1 MSTTTDG
8 RPAAPALDEGRMREF
23 VFKMVGDLAA
33 AMNGPLVVI
42 GDRLGLYKAL
52 ARHPATAAELAA
64 LTGTSERYVAEW
76 LDAQAASGYVTYD
89 PSSRRYTLPPE
100 HAFVLADPESPAYFP
115 GAFQVAQA
123 AWNGAPR
130 VEGLFRS
137 GQGLAWGEQH
147 ECLFEGTEKFFR
159 AGYVANL
166 LTSWIPSL
174 EGVQAK
180 LEKGARVADV
190 GCGHGASSILLA
202 RAFPNSRFWGFDSH
216 AASIEIARR
225 RAQAAGVADRVTFE
239 PTDAA
244 TFPGSY
250 DLVAFF
256 DCLHDMEDP
265 GAAARHTKRA
275 LEKDGTWLIVEPFAN
290 DRAEDNHNVVGR
302 LFYSASTM
310 LCVPHSLSRRGPAL
324 GAQAGEA
331 RLRRLAVD
339 EGGFTRFRRATETPF
354 NLVLEARP

>member
-1 MSTTTDG
+1 MSTTAET
-8 RPAAPALDEGRMREF
+8 RPETALDEGRMQEF
-23 VFKMVGDLAA
+23 VFKMVGDFAA
-33 AMNGPLVVI
+33 AMSGPLVVI

-52 ARHPATAAELAA
+52 AEAPATAADLAA
-64 LTGTSERYVAEW
+64 RTGTAPRYVAEW
-76 LDAQAASGYVTYD
+76 LDAQAACGYVTYD
-89 PSSRRYTLPPE
+89 PASGRYTLPRE

-115 GAFQVAQA
+115 GAFQLAQA
-123 AWNGAPR
+123 TWNGVPR
-130 VEGLFRS
+130 VEELFRT
-137 GQGLAWGEQH
+137 GQGLSWGDQH

-166 LTSWIPSL
+166 LTSWIPAL

-190 GCGHGASSILLA
+190 GCGHGASAILLA
-202 RAFPNSRFWGFDSH
+202 QAFPRSRFFGFDSH
-216 AASIEIARR
+216 QGSIDIARR
-225 RAQAAGVADRVTFE
+225 RAQAAGVADRVAFE
-239 PTDAA
+239 QADAA
-244 TFPGSY
+244 TFPGTY

-265 GAAARHTKRA
+265 GAAARHTRRA
-275 LEKDGTWLIVEPFAN
+275 LAKDGTWLVVEPFAN
-290 DRAEDNHNVVGR
+290 DRPEDNHNVVGR
-302 LFYSASTM
+302 VFYSASTM

-331 RLRRLAVD
+331 RLRSIAVD